1 MKLAYLRTDGIIT
14 RVVNFG
20 EADKIITIFTR
31 SHGKVQA
38 FAKGARR
45 PKSRIIAGSQFLSY
59 CNFILYKGSEMYS
72 VNSTDVIESFYGVRN
87 DLVKLTYACHMSD
100 MINDVVQEN
109 QPSPMVLRLFLNTLH
124 ILLNSEKQ
132 PELVNDIF
140 EFRLLSLLGYAPDIY
155 ACIFCGSPFTGGG
168 YFNFEND
175 GIACIECSK
184 SREPAKIMEEA
195 GEPGETV
202 FFLQPGTIKAMQHIV
217 YSPMDRLFKFALS
230 NGALSELSTF
240 VDLYTGLKL
249 EKKYKKLDYLKHL

>member
-1 MKLAYLRTDGIIT
+1 MAYLRTDGIIT

-31 SHGKVQA
+31 SSGKVQA

-59 CNFILYKGSEMYS
+59 CNFILYKGSDMYS
-72 VNSTDVIESFYGVRN
+72 VNSTDVIEPFYEIRN
-87 DLVKLTYACHMSD
+87 DLVKLTYACHMVD
-100 MINDVVQEN
+100 MINDVVQED

-124 ILLNSEKQ
+124 VLLHSEKQ

-140 EFRLLSLLGYAPDIY
+140 GFRLLSLLGYAPDIY
-155 ACIFCGSPFTGGG
+155 ACITCGSPFTGGG
-168 YFNFEND
+168 YFDFEND
-175 GIACIECSK
+175 GIVCCECV
-184 SREPAKIMEEA
+184 RESN
-195 GEPGETV
+195 GH
-202 FFLQPGTIKAMQHIV
+202 FLQSGTIKAMQHIV
-217 YSPMDRLFKFALS
+217 YSPMDRLFKFVLS

-240 VDLYTGLKL
+240 VDMYTGLKL